1 LDLTLDVDFDSAHRL
16 PRYDGPCVRLHGHR
30 YRLRVTITGPVDP
43 KTGMV
48 MDFGAL
54 KRIVEERVLSVVD
67 HRDLNGLLENPTAEN
82 MVVLFYEKLEG
93 ALPGL
98 KELKLWETPEY
109 SVVYRKAPR
118 SPG

>member
-1 LDLTLDVDFDSAHRL
+1 
-16 PRYDGPCVRLHGHR
+16 
-30 YRLRVTITGPVDP
+30 
-43 KTGMV
+43 MV
-48 MDFGAL
+48 MDFGVL

-67 HRDLNGLLENPTAEN
+67 LRDLNGLLENPTAEN

-109 SVVYRKAPR
+109 SVIYRKALR
-118 SPG
+118 